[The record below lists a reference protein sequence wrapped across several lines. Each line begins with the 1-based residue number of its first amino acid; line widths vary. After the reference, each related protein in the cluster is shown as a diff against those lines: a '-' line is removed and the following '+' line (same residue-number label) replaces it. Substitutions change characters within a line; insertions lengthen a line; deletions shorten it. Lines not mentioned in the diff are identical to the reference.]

1 MAALHVAFCAVGIVV
16 SYVLWGYMQ
25 ERIMTQPY
33 ATGELFRSSK
43 FLVFANRALA
53 LLVAYAA
60 REAQRAQGACVSH
73 TAPLYQ
79 FSFSSVSNILSS
91 VSQYEALRYISFP
104 TQALASRPG
113 ATALASRGGAAP
125 LLSPPPRRWKSCKM
139 VPVMV
144 MGYFVSRKTYPAA
157 EYAIADSWV
166 VGIGVGVFLFKT
178 YEVNEAPVRDTELL
192 GVCFIS
198 AYMVCD
204 SFTSNYQS
212 RVFKQYS
219 VGSITMMVYTNL
231 FSTAFTALGLCLT
244 WELADVA
251 VGLPS
256 PHRRDPWWRF
266 SIHPRWPAAG
276 QLFIFHTIKTY
287 GPLVFATIQTAGQPS
302 GGSKRRQAAD

>member
-1 MAALHVAFCAVGIVV
+1 M
-16 SYVLWGYMQ
+16 
-25 ERIMTQPY
+25 
-33 ATGELFRSSK
+33 
-43 FLVFANRALA
+43 LA
-53 LLVAYAA
+53 
-60 REAQRAQGACVSH
+60 
-73 TAPLYQ
+73 
-79 FSFSSVSNILSS
+79 
-91 VSQYEALRYISFP
+91 
-104 TQALASRPG
+104 
-113 ATALASRGGAAP
+113 
-125 LLSPPPRRWKSCKM
+125 KSCKM

-157 EYAIADSWV
+157 EYAIAVLLTSGALSPPALRGHDCRHEDSWV

-244 WELADVA
+244 WELADVSRFVSENPAILPHIFLMA
-251 VGLPS
+251 VCSAIGHQPAETRRESPRLAESSRESPRVGESPRSPRVAESRRPPLPAPSRPLVAILHSSSMARRRPALHLSHHQDVRPAGLRNHPDGG
-256 PHRRDPWWRF
+256 PALRRVKE
-266 SIHPRWPAAG
+266 AAG
-276 QLFIFHTIKTY
+276 RRLMPWRLVLRCASCSPSLT
-287 GPLVFATIQTAGQPS
+287 PLSSSATRS
-302 GGSKRRQAAD
+302 RRRSCCSASAS

>member
-1 MAALHVAFCAVGIVV
+1 
-16 SYVLWGYMQ
+16 
-25 ERIMTQPY
+25 
-33 ATGELFRSSK
+33 
-43 FLVFANRALA
+43 
-53 LLVAYAA
+53 
-60 REAQRAQGACVSH
+60 
-73 TAPLYQ
+73 
-79 FSFSSVSNILSS
+79 
-91 VSQYEALRYISFP
+91 
-104 TQALASRPG
+104 
-113 ATALASRGGAAP
+113 
-125 LLSPPPRRWKSCKM
+125 
-139 VPVMV
+139 
-144 MGYFVSRKTYPAA
+144 MGV
-157 EYAIADSWV
+157 
-166 VGIGVGVFLFKT
+166 GVGVFLFKT

-244 WELADVA
+244 WELADVSRFVSENPAILPHIFLMAVCSAIGHQPAETPRVAESRRESPRA

-287 GPLVFATIQTAGQPS
+287 GPLVFATIQTAGQPP

>member
-1 MAALHVAFCAVGIVV
+1 MWIRRTPPRPKTVDRFARCGCLRVADVSRKKENVGRVVYAFVGFAKWLLSQPGRAGDPGMLTALARLVEPPAKSVEEKRSERPSAKGRPSGDSFVMAALHVAFCAVGIVV

-125 LLSPPPRRWKSCKM
+125 LLSPPPRRWKVAPRGAEVRGGC
-139 VPVMV
+139 
-144 MGYFVSRKTYPAA
+144 RKVGARQ
-157 EYAIADSWV
+157 V
-166 VGIGVGVFLFKT
+166 VQDGAGHGDGLLRL
-178 YEVNEAPVRDTELL
+178 AQDLPRRRVR
-192 GVCFIS
+192 
-198 AYMVCD
+198 
-204 SFTSNYQS
+204 
-212 RVFKQYS
+212 
-219 VGSITMMVYTNL
+219 
-231 FSTAFTALGLCLT
+231 
-244 WELADVA
+244 
-251 VGLPS
+251 
-256 PHRRDPWWRF
+256 HRR
-266 SIHPRWPAAG
+266 PADQRRA
-276 QLFIFHTIKTY
+276 LS
-287 GPLVFATIQTAGQPS
+287 S
-302 GGSKRRQAAD
+302 GLARP